1 MERNEMIAQIVAR
14 VVEKLALAGETVTGT
29 AEALSPVPDSSLP
42 GLLILT
48 QDHGCDCHTLLE
60 SSRIKEKYNTCCA
73 LLQENQ
79 VDMEAIDAVVLFNLT
94 TDAMCKIAS
103 GITDTPYT
111 KLAAQALLLGKK
123 LYVPREEVE
132 LYRYPV
138 GGLGSFQCMLQAK
151 LTKLVS
157 WGLKICPLAQMED
170 CILGEAP
177 AGMTEE
183 AACQPAGSDDGQTE
197 SCQPVGPEN
206 GQTESCQSAAGG
218 EAALEECAAA
228 PAEEKEIT
236 FSKKVITERDIIEA
250 NRDNV
255 KVIRIT
261 ERNIL
266 TALAKDAASARNIRL
281 IRE

>member
-1 MERNEMIAQIVAR
+1 MERNDMIEQIVSR
-14 VVEKLALAGETVTGT
+14 VVEKLVLAGETVTGSP
-29 AEALSPVPDSSLP
+29 EAPDPSLP

-48 QDHGCDCHTLLE
+48 QDHGCDCHVLLE

-73 LLQENQ
+73 LLEDNQ
-79 VDMEAIDAVVLFNLT
+79 VNLDGIDAVVLFNLT

-111 KLAAQALLLGKK
+111 KLAAKALLLGKK

-132 LYRYPV
+132 LYEYPV

-157 WGLKICPLAQMED
+157 WGLKICPLAQIED

-177 AGMTEE
+177 AAETEE
-183 AACQPAGSDDGQTE
+183 
-197 SCQPVGPEN
+197 
-206 GQTESCQSAAGG
+206 ESCQSCGSDQGLTESCEETSCG
-218 EAALEECAAA
+218 EAAAEECAEA
-228 PAEEKEIT
+228 PAEEEKEIT
-236 FSKKVITERDIIEA
+236 FTKKVITERDIIEA
-250 NRDNV
+250 NRDGV

>member
-1 MERNEMIAQIVAR
+1 MVAQIAAMVAA
-14 VVEKLALAGETVTGT
+14 KLAQAGENVTVDQIMQ
-29 AEALSPVPDSSLP
+29 AMSMMEEPDQRP

-60 SSRIKEKYNTCCA
+60 SSRLQEKYRTCCA
-73 LLQENQ
+73 LAQDFQ
-79 VDMEAIDAVVLFNLT
+79 VDLSEIETVVLFHLT
-94 TDAMCKIAS
+94 TEDLCKIVS

-111 KLAAQALLLGKK
+111 KLAAKALLAGKN

-132 LYRYPV
+132 LYQYPV
-138 GGLGSFQCMLQAK
+138 GGLGSYQCMLQAK

-157 WGLKICPLAQMED
+157 WGLKICPLEELED
-170 CILGEAP
+170 CILGVTAAEEPEKESEPLSGGAIQE
-177 AGMTEE
+177 EE
-183 AACQPAGSDDGQTE
+183 AVPSECGL
-197 SCQPVGPEN
+197 
-206 GQTESCQSAAGG
+206 QSADSS
-218 EAALEECAAA
+218 CAE
-228 PAEEKEIT
+228 PEKELV
-236 FSKKVITERDIIEA
+236 FSKRVITERDIIEA
-250 NRDNV
+250 NRENV